1 MRLHAY
7 SCPRCHWEPVRPRTW
22 YAERQGIGTV
32 ATPLD
37 LRRSDRPD
45 AASSDMIAWVPGVQ
59 QARQVA
65 MLAATSSRVNGLRR
79 LLSLIPA
86 ALETSR
92 HLVTIP
98 PAFQLPGRGVF

>member
-1 MRLHAY
+1 MSLGA
-7 SCPRCHWEPVRPRTW
+7 CAAQNL

-37 LRRSDRPD
+37 LRRSNCPD
-45 AASSDMIAWVPGVQ
+45 VASSGMTAWVPGVQ
-59 QARQVA
+59 QARQFA
-65 MLAATSSRVNGLRR
+65 MLAATSSSVNGLRR

-86 ALETSR
+86 ALEAFR
-92 HLVTIP
+92 LLVTNP

>member
-1 MRLHAY
+1 MSLGA
-7 SCPRCHWEPVRPRTW
+7 CAAQNL

-37 LRRSDRPD
+37 LRRSNCPD
-45 AASSDMIAWVPGVQ
+45 VASSDMIAWVPGVQ
-59 QARQVA
+59 QARQFA
-65 MLAATSSRVNGLRR
+65 MLAATSSSVNGLCR

-86 ALETSR
+86 ALETVPHR
-92 HLVTIP
+92 VTIP